1 MAKKYTADIIEATS
15 ITGSLLGTA
24 TLASAL
30 VPGNKTVE
38 GDLTVT
44 GKITAEEFHTEY
56 VSSSIVYQSGST
68 KFGDSS
74 DDVMSVTGSLQVQG
88 SITGS
93 LFGTASYAMFAAT
106 PTVQGV
112 QGTQGIQGIQGLQ
125 GADGYIGVDGAQ
137 GIQGIQGI
145 QGLQGLQGI
154 QGIQG
159 TAGSNGAQGIQGIQG
174 TAGSNGSQGT
184 QGIQGTTGTQGIQGT
199 QGVQGPNAGITSY
212 TNASNNRVITSVDS
226 STINAE
232 SNLVFDGTSLVNYGS
247 ESREV
252 SSYLPGSYTTDDLVS
267 GTNYKWYSDV
277 WRLGATRSG
286 GASAADF
293 VIQLNGT
300 RKLAVSTDGNL
311 TATGT
316 SAGSRFGNIVIGSG
330 TYKNTISLN
339 GDTNLNLSTPS
350 GAVFLDTYAQ
360 ANGSFRAPIFYD
372 SDNTGYYG
380 NFASTSR
387 VNGVYAD
394 YIGIGQDINT
404 SYRLITNGS
413 IYLNTNGNGFAE
425 GTWKQRRG
433 GSTFYD
439 VIDAGNYT
447 SYTDPIIY
455 RGYSTSGDFQT
466 LVSTS
471 GTVRFDQV
479 GATGNWSN
487 APGGYTYGGALSL
500 RGANFGMQLWG
511 SHTGDFYF
519 KTQWN
524 DDQYSGW
531 RAVLH
536 SANYNSY
543 APTLTGTGASGNW
556 GINVTGTAGSISGF
570 NNPTTA
576 ATANTIAYRDGS
588 GDLTVRELV
597 LNVSVQDFTPSS
609 MVAIY
614 PTTNQAVK
622 VTAGGARN
630 FLDVPTRTGGNAS
643 GNWGINV
650 TGTAGGVAWGNVSS
664 KPSYIMYYQGFTLD
678 ANTMDSNSTG
688 FTYQNNAPFYGP
700 VARFST
706 GGGYDMWMNGS
717 YLGGGTGFAFR
728 TRNGDAGTINPWRYP
743 ALYDINVNG
752 GGALY
757 STIYYDQN
765 DTTYYFDGTGG
776 TRQSR
781 YLTISGGGSGNYGNE
796 LVVGNTS
803 VQYSLEDT
811 NLRPIIQATGAYPVV
826 SINHTVTS
834 NGSHG
839 ATLQFT
845 SNGVGNQ
852 FVIGSSGNGS
862 RLDIGTSSNTSWN
875 PHNGIDGYNGTTGLR
890 MDTSG
895 NIFNLV
901 STRSPI
907 YYDNNDTG
915 YYLDAA
921 STSNF
926 NTINVQ
932 GGVNN
937 FNGITYFRTN
947 NGGYLGST
955 DSAKLQAYSD
965 SNNAAFMSFHKG
977 GHYAVNFGLDADNV
991 MRLGGW
997 SASSNR
1003 WQLDMSGNM
1012 TVAGDVTAY
1021 SDRRVKEN
1029 IVTVDR
1035 ALEKVNNLRG
1045 VYYTR
1050 TDSEDKKTKLG
1061 VIAQEILEVVP
1072 EVVGQDNDGMYN
1084 VSYGNLAGLFI
1095 EAIKEQQTQIE
1106 NQQTQID
1113 ELKALVKRLVG

>member
-93 LFGTASYAMFAAT
+93 LLGTATNAVSSSYAVTSSYAHFAAT

-137 GIQGIQGI
+137 GIQGIQGLQGVQGTQGIQGVAGDLGGEGTQGTQGI
-145 QGLQGLQGI
+145 QGLQGRQGTQGIQGTAGSNGAQGTQGIQGTNGSNGAQGI

-159 TAGSNGAQGIQGIQG
+159 TAGSNGAQGTQGIQG

-184 QGIQGTTGTQGIQGT
+184 QGIQGTTGTQGIQGVQGIQGST
-199 QGVQGPNAGITSY
+199 AGTATYVTVQDTRSTASTPATNNMDQGVRFDFKANSTNGLSDGGTYNGTMYFRPYGSTSDWSGGGAHELGFTVNGDVHHRYGTTSWGSWQRLLDSTNYTGYSNFSGAVYGTVFYDTNNTGYYLNPYGQSIFGSGDQYVLRLEHTATTGDFVDAFYVQNNESGGRVQIGMSANGSDGQHHRVSLRAYKGSGNLEGTFGIALRQASAAHTQRLTLTSPGDL
-212 TNASNNRVITSVDS
+212 TVDS
-226 STINAE
+226 SM
-232 SNLVFDGTSLVNYGS
+232 
-247 ESREV
+247 
-252 SSYLPGSYTTDDLVS
+252 
-267 GTNYKWYSDV
+267 
-277 WRLGATRSG
+277 
-286 GASAADF
+286 
-293 VIQLNGT
+293 
-300 RKLAVSTDGNL
+300 
-311 TATGT
+311 
-316 SAGSRFGNIVIGSG
+316 
-330 TYKNTISLN
+330 
-339 GDTNLNLSTPS
+339 
-350 GAVFLDTYAQ
+350 
-360 ANGSFRAPIFYD
+360 RAPIFYD
-372 SDNTGYYG
+372 SNDTGYYLNPAG
-380 NFASTSR
+380 NSNLYYASFAND
-387 VNGVYAD
+387 V
-394 YIGIGQDINT
+394 QM
-404 SYRLITNGS
+404 
-413 IYLNTNGNGFAE
+413 NGNYLKFDQS
-425 GTWKQRRG
+425 GTRSWSIRASG
-433 GSTFYD
+433 GNLNF
-439 VIDAGNYT
+439 
-447 SYTDPIIY
+447 
-455 RGYSTSGDFQT
+455 TSGDG
-466 LVSTS
+466 S
-471 GTVRFDQV
+471 GTYAFT
-479 GATGNWSN
+479 GATSFSANSSWF
-487 APGGYTYGGALSL
+487 GGYGGGSGPGLAFENQSTFA
-500 RGANFGMQLWG
+500 RIVFWG
-511 SHTGDFYF
+511 LDFYDWNNG
-519 KTQWN
+519 TQMVIN
-524 DDQYSGW
+524 DGY
-531 RAVLH
+531 VL
-536 SANYNSY
+536 ANNSMRSPIFY
-543 APTLTGTGASGNW
+543 
-556 GINVTGTAGSISGF
+556 
-570 NNPTTA
+570 
-576 ATANTIAYRDGS
+576 
-588 GDLTVRELV
+588 
-597 LNVSVQDFTPSS
+597 
-609 MVAIY
+609 
-614 PTTNQAVK
+614 
-622 VTAGGARN
+622 
-630 FLDVPTRTGGNAS
+630 
-643 GNWGINV
+643 
-650 TGTAGGVAWGNVSS
+650 
-664 KPSYIMYYQGFTLD
+664 
-678 ANTMDSNSTG
+678 DS
-688 FTYQNNAPFYGP
+688 
-700 VARFST
+700 
-706 GGGYDMWMNGS
+706 
-717 YLGGGTGFAFR
+717 
-728 TRNGDAGTINPWRYP
+728 
-743 ALYDINVNG
+743 
-752 GGALY
+752 
-757 STIYYDQN
+757 N

-776 TRQSR
+776 TRQSK

-915 YYLDAA
+915 YYVDAA
-921 STSNF
+921 SNSNF
-926 NTINVQ
+926 NTISVQ
-932 GGVNN
+932 GGTSN

-1029 IVTVDR
+1029 IVTVDN

-1045 VYYTR
+1045 VYYNR

-1106 NQQTQID
+1106 NQQSQID
-1113 ELKALVKRLVG
+1113 ELKALVKTLVG